1 MSNRHHLPAGQ
12 NIHAPGMSMDM
23 NGPGPAGGG
32 GPRRRQQQ
40 QYMPQYHQ
48 QMSPMYPNYGHQH
61 NPYAHPQQYYGMPPQ
76 FQNGSMPSPGYA
88 PSPYQGYGRSPPA
101 MPQYVP
107 MVGVSVPPN
116 YPRHAQGSP
125 SLSTP
130 YQPPQPTVPLPPHT
144 PSSTHSSQIQ
154 PPPTPPTPQTHEIA
168 NPPAVVPSVVPS
180 VVQQST
186 PAPPP
191 PVVNKAPFRPPLPW
205 LSRADAEFPLRTT
218 RLRKSRQ
225 RIDKN
230 TRAVSLPKDQQDAA
244 TGASATEQVQ
254 PAAQETVTQTSVPD
268 INQEAQL
275 TDVVTFEQPAAD
287 EAQPAPVVRAP
298 PTSWANLFA
307 KTPVAAVMT
316 INGDNDAAEETNG
329 TSSEGNTSVVS
340 STFKANA
347 NSVAEA
353 IRTYKVGGA
362 EHKTVFLEPRGL
374 INTGNMCYMNSVLQV
389 LMFCSPLYDFLDQVS
404 KRAAHSFK
412 SETPLLD
419 AMIMFMHEYKILRS
433 AATTEQ
439 LCKAIRGE
447 EIERYGEPFTPEFVY
462 EAIRQLSR
470 FASMRRGHQ
479 QDAEE
484 FLGFLLQS
492 LDDECTHVMNNIS
505 QTASQ
510 TAGSEAASVDGSAD
524 PSGDWLEVGRKQRAA
539 VTRSSGSSTSTP
551 VTKIFGGLLRSEFR
565 VPGLKDS
572 ITTEPYQPLQLDIG
586 SPEIRNVVDA
596 LRGLT
601 RPERLQGD
609 FNSPRGKD
617 VTATKQVFIESLP
630 PVLILHLK
638 RFQFDAEGGTTK
650 IWKNVGYPLD
660 LEIPREA
667 LSRQTRQ
674 SLSDGALPKYKL
686 ISVIYHHGKN
696 ASGGHYTADVRRQD
710 GREWLRLDDTVLRR
724 LRSEEVAE
732 GGSEEE
738 IKDTRKDN
746 SQSNV
751 NNRFGAMADEDED
764 NEDGWNQ
771 VTASAGSGKKWSNAV
786 NGTTNGATKDKYIKE
801 SIKDNKVAYL
811 LFYQRV

>member
-12 NIHAPGMSMDM
+12 NIHAHSGMPMDM
-23 NGPGPAGGG
+23 SGPGPAGGG
-32 GPRRRQQQ
+32 ARRRQQQ

-48 QMSPMYPNYGHQH
+48 QMNPMYQNYGHQH
-61 NPYAHPQQYYGMPPQ
+61 NPYAPPQQYYGMPPQ
-76 FQNGSMPSPGYA
+76 FQNGGMPSPGY
-88 PSPYQGYGRSPPA
+88 PPYQGYGRSPPT

-116 YPRHAQGSP
+116 YSRHAQNSP

-130 YQPPQPTVPLPPHT
+130 YQPPQTTVPIPPHT

-154 PPPTPPTPQTHEIA
+154 PPPTPPTPQIQEII
-168 NPPAVVPSVVPS
+168 N
-180 VVQQST
+180 
-186 PAPPP
+186 PP
-191 PVVNKAPFRPPLPW
+191 PVAQPVAQQPASPLPPVATDKSPFRPPLPW
-205 LSRADAEFPLRTT
+205 HSCADAEFPVRTT

-230 TRAVSLPKDQQDAA
+230 SKAVSLPKVQQDAA
-244 TGASATEQVQ
+244 AGVQATKQHDSTAPETEKQVKTTD
-254 PAAQETVTQTSVPD
+254 AHQETQVTQALPS
-268 INQEAQL
+268 
-275 TDVVTFEQPAAD
+275 EQPAP
-287 EAQPAPVVRAP
+287 EASESAPVARAP
-298 PTSWANLFA
+298 PSSWANLFA
-307 KTPVAAVMT
+307 KTPVAAVVN
-316 INGDNDAAEETNG
+316 INGGNDASDETNG
-329 TSSEGNTSVVS
+329 VTPEGSNSGVVS
-340 STFKANA
+340 SALKANA

-353 IRTYKVGGA
+353 IRSYKVGGA
-362 EHKTVFLEPRGL
+362 DQMTVFLEPRGL

-389 LMFCSPLYDFLDQVS
+389 LMFCSPFYDFLDQIS

-419 AMIMFMHEYKILRS
+419 AMIMFMHEYNILKS
-433 AATTEQ
+433 APTNEQ
-439 LCKAIRGE
+439 LRKLIRGE

-492 LDDECTHVMNNIS
+492 LDDECTYVMNN
-505 QTASQ
+505 ASQ
-510 TAGSEAASVDGSAD
+510 AASQAAGSEATSVDGSAD
-524 PSGDWLEVGRKQRAA
+524 PNGDWLEVGRKQRAA
-539 VTRSSGSSTSTP
+539 VTRSSGSNSSTP

-617 VTATKQVFIESLP
+617 VTATKQVFIETLP

-674 SLSDGALPKYKL
+674 SLNDGTLPKYKL

-710 GREWLRLDDTVLRR
+710 GHEWLRLDDTVLRR

-738 IKDTRKDN
+738 IKDIRKNN
-746 SQSNV
+746 SQSATS
-751 NNRFGAMADEDED
+751 NRFGAMNDEDEG
-764 NEDGWNQ
+764 NEEGWNQ
-771 VTASAGSGKKWSNAV
+771 VTAPAGSSGKRWSNVV
-786 NGTTNGATKDKYIKE
+786 NGATNGANKDKYVKE

-811 LFYQRV
+811 LFYQRAWQ

>member
-1 MSNRHHLPAGQ
+1 MYQ
-12 NIHAPGMSMDM
+12 NYAP
-23 NGPGPAGGG
+23 
-32 GPRRRQQQ
+32 
-40 QYMPQYHQ
+40 
-48 QMSPMYPNYGHQH
+48 QH
-61 NPYAHPQQYYGMPPQ
+61 SPYAPPQQYYGMPPQ
-76 FQNGSMPSPGYA
+76 FQNGGMPSPGY
-88 PSPYQGYGRSPPA
+88 PPYQGYSRSPPA

-116 YPRHAQGSP
+116 YARHAQNSP

-130 YQPPQPTVPLPPHT
+130 YQPPQPTGPIPPHT

-154 PPPTPPTPQTHEIA
+154 PPPTPPTPQTHEII
-168 NPPAVVPSVVPS
+168 NPPLAVQPVA
-180 VVQQST
+180 QQPT
-186 PAPPP
+186 PPPPP
-191 PVVNKAPFRPPLPW
+191 PVLNKTPFRAPLPW
-205 LSRADAEFPLRTT
+205 QSCADAEFPIRTT

-225 RIDKN
+225 RIDKSSN
-230 TRAVSLPKDQQDAA
+230 AVSLPKIQQDAA
-244 TGASATEQVQ
+244 TGVPATEQPPPTAPETAKQAQTV
-254 PAAQETVTQTSVPD
+254 AANQETEPTQ
-268 INQEAQL
+268 
-275 TDVVTFEQPAAD
+275 
-287 EAQPAPVVRAP
+287 AQPSEQHAAEVIEPAPIVRAP

-307 KTPVAAVMT
+307 KTPVAAVVD
-316 INGDNDAAEETNG
+316 INSNHDASKETNG
-329 TSSEGNTSVVS
+329 AAPEGSTGVVS
-340 STFKANA
+340 SGLKTNA
-347 NSVAEA
+347 SSIAEA

-362 EHKTVFLEPRGL
+362 EQKTVFLEPRGL

-389 LMFCSPLYDFLDQVS
+389 LMFCSPFYDFLDQTSQRVV
-404 KRAAHSFK
+404 HSFK

-419 AMIMFMHEYKILRS
+419 AMILFMQEYKILKL
-433 AATTEQ
+433 APTNEQ
-439 LCKAIRGE
+439 LRKIIRGE
-447 EIERYGEPFTPEFVY
+447 EIERYGEPFTPDFVY

-484 FLGFLLQS
+484 FLGFMLQS
-492 LDDECTHVMNNIS
+492 LDDECTHVMNNAS

-510 TAGSEAASVDGSAD
+510 TTGSETTSVDGSAD

-539 VTRSSGSSTSTP
+539 VTRSSGSNTSTP

-617 VTATKQVFIESLP
+617 VTATKQVFIETLP

-732 GGSEEE
+732 GGSEE
-738 IKDTRKDN
+738 IRDVRKHN
-746 SQSNV
+746 SQPSTS
-751 NNRFGAMADEDED
+751 NRFGAMNDEDEGH
-764 NEDGWNQ
+764 EDGWNQ
-771 VTASAGSGKKWSNAV
+771 VTSSTGSGGKRWSNVV
-786 NGTTNGATKDKYIKE
+786 NGAANGASKDKYFKE